1 MDCLPISSVRRGIA
15 FRLALCGVALT
26 ALQGCATTGEK
37 ASVEKVAAP
46 AAQTTGSPAK
56 AVAARKPG
64 PADAGYSDPTVVS
77 LAPGDAAAAR
87 PSYAASPTS
96 ANPAN
101 LGDVVM
107 QPAAINA
114 GRSSI
119 FAQQAEPVPAEAGAS
134 TMTAASLVPAEM
146 PTRRVSPMTGS
157 LFSAPQYASV
167 EPAGLPADEQATG
180 LPPEDAPL
188 ADAAGLPTASEPEE
202 EASTDPATPV
212 TEEAPTEP
220 AKKKTLLPI
229 LGRLLGKAKS

>member
-56 AVAARKPG
+56 AVAARKPE
-64 PADAGYSDPTVVS
+64 PADAGYSDPAVVS
-77 LAPGDAAAAR
+77 MAPGDAAAR
-87 PSYAASPTS
+87 PSYAVSSAS

-146 PTRRVSPMTGS
+146 PTRRVNPMTGS

-167 EPAGLPADEQATG
+167 EPADMPADAQAAG
-180 LPPEDAPL
+180 LPPEEAPL
-188 ADAAGLPTASEPEE
+188 ADAASLPSASEPEE
-202 EASTDPATPV
+202 EASTDPATPMA
-212 TEEAPTEP
+212 EEAPAEP

-229 LGRLLGKAKS
+229 LGRLLGKSKS